1 MDKYFNNIPL
11 LKVILKWKFH
21 IIAII
26 IIAAILGAIFS
37 SATFIT
43 PLYKSEAILYPS
55 NIDAYSDETNS
66 EQMLQ
71 IMESQEIMDSIVEDF
86 DLMADYKIDRNYKYW
101 KTTLIREYRN
111 NVSISK
117 TPYDAVKIKVLDKD
131 PQQACDMVNDIIRL
145 YDHKVKNLHK
155 IKRYEV
161 VKMYQRQLDEK
172 MRFIDS
178 LKKELSYITSNYGI
192 IDYSYQSKEIT
203 KGYLSNSN
211 VNKEGVKKMIKNM
224 GEYGPTAIS
233 LVKLI
238 ENESINYSAIKLE
251 YEQELRFYN
260 SEMTFSNIISEPFV
274 SDKKVYPIR
283 WVIVILCGISAFLLS
298 IIVVYIFDNKKLR
311 LKEKNN

>member
-1 MDKYFNNIPL
+1 MDKYFNNTSL

-21 IIAII
+21 IIAIT

-37 SATFIT
+37 SAKFIT

-55 NIDAYSDETNS
+55 NVSAYSDETFT

-71 IMESQEIMDSIVEDF
+71 IMESQEIMDSVVEDF
-86 DLMADYKIDRNYKYW
+86 DLLTDYKIDKNYKYW
-101 KTTLIREYRN
+101 KTALIREYRD

-117 TPYDAVKIKVLDKD
+117 TPYDAIKIKVLDKD
-131 PQQACDMVNDIIRL
+131 PQQACDMVNDIIHL
-145 YDHKVKNLHK
+145 YDRKVGKLHK

-161 VKMYQRQLDEK
+161 VKMYQKQLAEK

-178 LKKELSYITSNYGI
+178 LKKELSFITTNYGI

-211 VNKEGVKKMIKNM
+211 INKEGVDEMLKNM

-233 LVKLI
+233 LVQLI
-238 ENESINYSAIKLE
+238 KNESINYSAIKLD

-274 SDKKVYPIR
+274 ADRKAYPIR
-283 WVIVILCGISAFLLS
+283 WVIVALCGICAFLLS
-298 IIVVYIFDNKKLR
+298 VIVVYLFDNKKLR
-311 LKEKNN
+311 SKE